1 MTKIETLLGEN
12 AREALSAAEAAR
24 EQLARKRHG
33 LRRSPGERQGHV
45 VARVA
50 VKRAGEVSGLAA
62 AAENEKLQ
70 RCHAADEV
78 AL

>member
-1 MTKIETLLGEN
+1 MSAIETLLGEN
-12 AREALSAAEAAR
+12 AREALGAAEAAR

-33 LRRSPGERQGHV
+33 LRRSPGKRQSDV

-50 VKRAGEVSGLAA
+50 VERAGEVGGLAA